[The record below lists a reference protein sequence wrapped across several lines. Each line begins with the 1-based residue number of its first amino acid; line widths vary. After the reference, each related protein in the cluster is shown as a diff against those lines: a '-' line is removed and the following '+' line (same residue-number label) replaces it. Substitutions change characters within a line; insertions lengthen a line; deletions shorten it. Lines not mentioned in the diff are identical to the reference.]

1 MLYTSYNGQQTCLED
16 KRKIMK
22 IRRSK
27 IVGEKIVLSAQPQKI
42 AQRKENAIAGNA
54 KRNSL
59 ISGTYISGDA
69 QIQTNSN

>member
-1 MLYTSYNGQQTCLED
+1 MLYTSYNGQQPCLED

-42 AQRKENAIAGNA
+42 AQRKENAIAE
-54 KRNSL
+54 KCKKKF
-59 ISGTYISGDA
+59 
-69 QIQTNSN
+69 SNPRDLY